1 MIKNIIFD
9 FDGVILDS
17 VPVKTQAYRDLFK
30 KFDKKTVERMIEYHE
45 HHGGVSR
52 YLKVKY
58 FFNQLLGEN
67 ISDEDVVMYA
77 NRYSE
82 LTKQE
87 LSQKKYLIRDTV
99 DFIKRNQSKYN
110 MHVASA
116 ADHNDLI
123 CICKELEIV
132 DYFKSIQG
140 SPKLKSDII
149 KEILLENKY
158 QNQETVLIGDSINDY
173 EAAVKNNIGFYG
185 YNNPSLKVDKYIY
198 SFGSLKNI

>member
-1 MIKNIIFD
+1 MIRNIIFD

-17 VPVKTQAYRDLFK
+17 VSVKTQAYRDLFK
-30 KFDKKTVERMIEYHE
+30 KFDKKVVDRMISYHE
-45 HHGGVSR
+45 RHGGVSR

-58 FFNQLLGEN
+58 FFNQLLGEG

-99 DFIKRNQSKYN
+99 DFIKRNQNKYN

-132 DYFKSIQG
+132 GYFKSIQG

-173 EAAVKNNIGFYG
+173 EAAEKNDITFYG
-185 YNNPSLKVDKYIY
+185 YNNLSLKDKCNYIY
-198 SFGSLKNI
+198 DFKEADI